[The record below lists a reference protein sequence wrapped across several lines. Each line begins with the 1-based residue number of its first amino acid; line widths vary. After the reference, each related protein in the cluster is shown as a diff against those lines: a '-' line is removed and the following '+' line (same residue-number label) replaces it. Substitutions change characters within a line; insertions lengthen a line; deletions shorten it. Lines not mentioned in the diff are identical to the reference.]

1 MKYSSLLVT
10 SLLVAVCAGCG
21 DDDPTPAAPAAPT
34 APRSGLVAE
43 YLFNGNANDSEGSNH
58 GTLVGGP
65 TLRSDRFGRADRAYT
80 LDGVDDHI
88 TTTNDSFRSGNN
100 VSVSLWFRVPSTA
113 AGLAFSLMCSDF
125 ATGTSGA
132 NASIAIS
139 IPSTDNAAGAFTTA
153 NEWHHLLGT
162 YDGIDIRCYIN
173 GVLAETTNH
182 PGNISDPDRPLTVGR
197 FNTTYWAGDIDDVR
211 IYNRVISDAG
221 EISNLYHEGGYAQ

>member
-1 MKYSSLLVT
+1 MRLNSLLIL
-10 SLLVAVCAGCG
+10 SLLLAAGAGCG
-21 DDDPTPAAPAAPT
+21 DDDPAAPSTPT
-34 APRSGLVAE
+34 APRNGLVAE

-65 TLRSDRFGRADRAYT
+65 TLRADRFGRADRAYT

-125 ATGTSGA
+125 ATSTEGA
-132 NASIAIS
+132 NATMGIS
-139 IPSTDNAAGAFTTA
+139 VPITNSASGAFTTA
-153 NEWHHLLGT
+153 NEWHHMLGT
-162 YDGIDIRCYIN
+162 YDGTDIRCYID
-173 GVLAETTNH
+173 GVLAATTNH
-182 PGNISDPDRPLTVGR
+182 PGNISDPNRPLTVGL
-197 FNTTYWAGDIDDVR
+197 FNSTYWAGDIDDIR
-211 IYNRVISDAG
+211 IYNRVISNAG